1 LNAQRRGE
9 RDSLLA
15 RILIVDDEKN
25 IAETTAAM
33 LTQCGHETAVC
44 LSLAE
49 AHEYLRATE
58 VDCVVVDVVLPDGNG
73 VDFLGAVRGQRPG
86 LAAVVVTGH
95 LMAAT
100 AEKVALLPGVQVL
113 DKPFRLRELVERV
126 EGALNAAS

>member
-1 LNAQRRGE
+1 
-9 RDSLLA
+9 
-15 RILIVDDEKN
+15 
-25 IAETTAAM
+25 
-33 LTQCGHETAVC
+33 
-44 LSLAE
+44 
-49 AHEYLRATE
+49 
-58 VDCVVVDVVLPDGNG
+58 VLPDGNG